1 MTSYRNYSI
10 EKDEAT
16 GRFIARS
23 RDGDDFH
30 LVSVNLSRLLKA
42 IDQLWDALRYF
53 DGDVMKP
60 VDIESLPLPGWIRQW
75 LRSNATEVGIDRA
88 FAAGQL

>member
-1 MTSYRNYSI
+1 MHYRNLDI
-10 EKDEAT
+10 EKDPAT

-23 RDGDDFH
+23 CDGDDFH
-30 LVSVNLSRLLKA
+30 LVSISLPRLWKA

-53 DGDVMKP
+53 DGDVMKSI
-60 VDIESLPLPGWIRQW
+60 DIESLPLPGWIRQF
-75 LRSNATEVGIDRA
+75 LRSNANKIDIDRA